1 MAEQRVA
8 ELEALL
14 GWWEDQGGD
23 PCDARGIADWLWLMA
38 SMSGCA
44 IPKRFF
50 PAKLDPGSTV
60 IGDENHR
67 ERIGKTNG
75 NIISDERARSSEHA
89 LDKRPHDPFA
99 ATPFPE
105 PPSADEEKEKP
116 TAGLFAESQLPDD
129 DDVRE
134 RLKRRKGF
142 VPLLLRQEP
151 MLSRPLALLAALRPL
166 LQKQPHPH
174 WRVLDEPRTAER
186 SADLGQPWPVLR
198 PRMAAAV
205 DVDIWLD
212 AGVAMAVWQP
222 LAEEF
227 QRVLASSQA
236 FARVS
241 LLQFDL
247 KQLDPT
253 TTQPAISQ
261 RTSQPTL
268 LTLVLSDTAGRH
280 WWDGSMTRWLEKIAE
295 RQPLAVLHTL
305 PFRYRVRTALR
316 RGTAVT
322 LSNRLGLGAN
332 SGYQAV
338 AVSSLDPRRRMRPSQ
353 LPMPTGL
360 KLPVLSLNPRDLAT
374 WAALV
379 MGDGFARIGGSVMP
393 VDDRD
398 KIALSAVSAPRSPED
413 PAAEAEFLWQ
423 TFRQQASP
431 EAQRLMLLMAA
442 APLLT
447 LPVLR
452 LLIAA
457 ELPDLSDPLPLSE
470 VLVSGLVRRREGQ
483 AAISPDAVQFELLPS
498 VQALLEPQLEP
509 RARVAVIQSITDLLE
524 RRLAR
529 QGRGSTFETLLSD
542 PRAADSADSGG
553 LAHFANLA
561 ADRLDRLPGQ
571 PFREIARQLRAAG
584 GRGPTPLW
592 PASMKFQPLAFETA
606 AVEDVPQTELFSI
619 SAAWYAQLE
628 LQRITFSTAHVS
640 SIFSPGG
647 VVASSVTTQM
657 VLVELSA
664 TAAVTALIGLPDGRF
679 ASGSADAIIRLWDP
693 ASGSVSAVLRGHR
706 DDVFALVLLPDG
718 RLASGSGDRTIR
730 LWDPATGAC
739 ERIFEGDQGWVRALA
754 VLGDGRLA
762 SGSSDNTIRL
772 WDPASGACERVFE
785 GHQGSVLAL
794 AVLGDGRLASGSL
807 DTTIRLWDPATGACE
822 RVFEGHQGS
831 VRALAVLGDGRL
843 ASGSNDNTIR
853 LWDPATGACE
863 RVFEGHQGSVW
874 ALAVLGDGRLASGSN
889 DNTIRLWDPATG
901 ACEPVFERHQ
911 DLVRALAVL
920 GDGRLA
926 SGSDDKT
933 IRLWDPIAVPLP
945 RPEPVVGLASQEA
958 TAWAFHEPLSRDHLP
973 FGASVERPDP
983 LALTLVEIP
992 AGSFQMGSPRDEPER
1007 SAHEGPQHEVTI
1019 ASFFM
1024 SQTAIT
1030 QAQWR
1035 QVAGWRERPGERW
1048 GRELELEPSFFQP
1061 RANPKANSFGRGSF
1075 SLLEGE
1081 TNSDQR
1087 PVDNVSWLDASEFC
1101 NRLSQ
1106 RTGRCYTLP
1115 SEAQWEYSCRAGTT
1129 TPFHFGATMTPV
1141 LANFDGTSTYANGPK
1156 GEYRAQT
1163 TPVGLFPANA
1173 WGLQDMHGNVW
1184 EWCVDQWHDSYAGAP
1199 TDGGAWVNTPE
1210 PSKAAIKKERSDTV
1224 SDKES
1229 RLLRGG
1235 SWDGNPRN
1243 CRSACRNHDQ
1253 PDLAYDDVGFR
1264 VVCLPQGPSLNS

>member
-1 MAEQRVA
+1 VAEQRVA

-23 PCDARGIADWLWLMA
+23 PCDARGIADWLWLKA

-50 PAKLDPGSTV
+50 PAKFDPGSTV
-60 IGDENHR
+60 IGEENHH
-67 ERIGKTNG
+67 ERIGKANG

-105 PPSADEEKEKP
+105 PPSADGEKETP

-151 MLSRPLALLAALRPL
+151 MLSRPLTLLAALRPL

-295 RQPLAVLHTL
+295 RQLLAVLHTL
-305 PFRYRVRTALR
+305 PLRYRVRTALR

-338 AVSSLDPRRRMRPSQ
+338 AVSSLDPRRRLRPSQ

-360 KLPVLSLNPRDLAT
+360 KLPVLSLNPRDLAP

-379 MGDGFARIGGSVMP
+379 MGDGFARTGGSVMP

-398 KIALSAVSAPRSPED
+398 QIASSAVSAPRSPED
-413 PAAEAEFLWQ
+413 PGAEAEFLWQ

-542 PRAADSADSGG
+542 PRAADSVDGAG

-584 GRGPTPLW
+584 GRGLAPLW

-606 AVEDVPQTELFSI
+606 AVEDVRQTELFSI

-657 VLVELSA
+657 VLVEPSA

-739 ERIFEGDQGWVRALA
+739 ERVFEGQQGWVRALA

-762 SGSSDNTIRL
+762 SGSSENTIRL

-794 AVLGDGRLASGSL
+794 AVLGDGRLASGS
-807 DTTIRLWDPATGACE
+807 
-822 RVFEGHQGS
+822 S
-831 VRALAVLGDGRL
+831 
-843 ASGSNDNTIR
+843 DNTIR

-863 RVFEGHQGSVW
+863 RVFEGHQSWVN
-874 ALAVLGDGRLASGSN
+874 ALAVLGDGRLASGSS
-889 DNTIRLWDPATG
+889 DNTIRLWDPASG

-958 TAWAFHEPLSRDHLP
+958 TAWAFHEPLQRDHLP

-1007 SAHEGPQHEVTI
+1007 YAFEGPQHEVTI

-1048 GRELELEPSFFQP
+1048 GRELEPEPSFFQP
-1061 RANPKANSFGRGSF
+1061 RTNPKARSYGRGSF

-1101 NRLSQ
+1101 NRLGQ
-1106 RTGRCYTLP
+1106 RTGRYYTLP
-1115 SEAQWEYSCRAGTT
+1115 TEAQWEYSCRAGTT
-1129 TPFHFGATMTPV
+1129 TPFHFGATMTTV
-1141 LANFDGTSTYANGPK
+1141 LANYDGNSTYANGPK

-1210 PSKAAIKKERSDTV
+1210 LTKAAIKKERSDTV

-1235 SWDGNPRN
+1235 SWSDYPRN
-1243 CRSACRNHDQ
+1243 CRSAYRYHGRPGYANSR
-1253 PDLAYDDVGFR
+1253 VGFR
-1264 VVCLPQGPSLNS
+1264 VVCLPQGPSLNP